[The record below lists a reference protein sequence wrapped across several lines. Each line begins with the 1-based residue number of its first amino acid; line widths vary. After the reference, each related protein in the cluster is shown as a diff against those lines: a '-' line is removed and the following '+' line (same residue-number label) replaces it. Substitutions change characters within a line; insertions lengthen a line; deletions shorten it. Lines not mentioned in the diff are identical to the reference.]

1 MRSIGA
7 VRRCRLADEA
17 RAWQWPDG
25 FCPCRSRQRHGA
37 GFLAGEETIH
47 YAFHPLAGKT
57 VASTGRR
64 VMHGRV
70 ELLTI
75 RLTDGTLTLT
85 PAWMMRPE
93 AATCAIRPGPRLCVA
108 HLRDLRTHLD
118 ALLGSGHGDSSPSG
132 GANNAPEPP
141 PTTGSVR
148 RTAKS
153 TADPERTSASDGGD
167 SESASDGGVV
177 ERAFDA
183 DPQGGAR

>member
-1 MRSIGA
+1 MSIMT
-7 VRRCRLADEA
+7 RA
-17 RAWQWPDG
+17 RA
-25 FCPCRSRQRHGA
+25 RQRHGA

-64 VMHGRV
+64 VVYGGV
-70 ELLTI
+70 EHITI
-75 RLTDGTLTLT
+75 RLIDGTMTLT

-108 HLRDLRTHLD
+108 RLRDLRAHLD
-118 ALLGSGHGDSSPSG
+118 ALLSSRHGDSPPSG
-132 GANNAPEPP
+132 GVNNAPEPP

-167 SESASDGGVV
+167 SESASDRGVV

-183 DPQGGAR
+183 DPRGGAR